1 MGLFLVYNRF
11 MKGERV
17 KTTVRFGASIL
28 GIIFCLVLVVH
39 SIVTYGEPRKSMV
52 VTAEELNEVEAII
65 GERRAEL
72 AGENPIAFT
81 EGEVNVLLLGI
92 DSRKEGDYAHCDA
105 IHMFSLQLDDWSID
119 ITSVPRGTIV
129 PIPGHDLPKEDY
141 YLANACFYK
150 GIDYGARQI
159 AYVTGKQPDYIA
171 TVGFSGAQ
179 GILRLFQLP
188 PSSTLQWLRHR
199 RSYAIGEP
207 QRTHNQALF
216 MKDLIINHTDRF
228 RSVLSVP
235 MLFAAY
241 QTIDTDMPYGL
252 FKTLALAY
260 TAEDIDKR
268 PDDIRLAMRPYYETV
283 DIHYSEEQVEAD
295 LEKWLEAIKPYTTEE
310 DFSGKSLAEFQEE
323 LIGYIQGALKDEEEV
338 MRIYEERLWLQID
351 DKTSREQIHRA
362 VIESYLPQVS
372 ADERQK
378 ILTNF
383 ILEKEALGLVES
395 ADWGREQLDAVL
407 Q

>member
-1 MGLFLVYNRF
+1 MI
-11 MKGERV
+11 GERTR
-17 KTTVRFGASIL
+17 TTVRFGASMF
-28 GIIFCLVLVVH
+28 GIVFCLLLVIL
-39 SIVTYGEPRKSMV
+39 SIVTHGQPRPSLV
-52 VTAEELNEVEAII
+52 VTAEELNEVEALIKERREEII
-65 GERRAEL
+65 GE
-72 AGENPIAFT
+72 NPVPFNDEEI
-81 EGEVNVLLLGI
+81 NILLLGI

-105 IHMFSLQLDDWSID
+105 IHMYSFHLDDWSID

-129 PIPGHDLPKEDY
+129 PIPGVNLPDADY
-141 YLANACFYK
+141 YLANACYYK

-159 AYVTGKQPDYIA
+159 AYITGKQPDYIV

-199 RSYAIGEP
+199 RSYAVGEP

-216 MKDLIINHTDRF
+216 MKDMILQHANRF
-228 RSVLSVP
+228 RSALSTPV
-235 MLFAAY
+235 LFAAY
-241 QTIDTDMPYGL
+241 QTIDTDMPFSL
-252 FKTLALAY
+252 LRTLVFGY
-260 TAEDIDKR
+260 VAESIDDR
-268 PDDIRLAMRPYYETV
+268 PDDIRLSMRPYYETV
-283 DIHYSEEQVEAD
+283 DIHYSKDQVEAD
-295 LEKWLEAIKPYTTEE
+295 LKKWIDAIKPYTTEE

-323 LIGYIQGALKDEEEV
+323 LIGYIQGAVQDGVEIE
-338 MRIYEERLWLQID
+338 RIYRERLWLQID
-351 DKTSREQIHRA
+351 DSVSREEIHR
-362 VIESYLPQVS
+362 VIVGAYISQVQS
-372 ADERQK
+372 SEAEE